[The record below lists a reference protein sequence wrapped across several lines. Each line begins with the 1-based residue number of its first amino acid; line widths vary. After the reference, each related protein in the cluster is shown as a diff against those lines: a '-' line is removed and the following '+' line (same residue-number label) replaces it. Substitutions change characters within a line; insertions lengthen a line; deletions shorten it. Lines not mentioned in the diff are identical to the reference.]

1 MNVGALICREP
12 NQKGSKSVTKA
23 QCFCLPVFWLKKIDN
38 TEEQTE
44 PRVLIIEV
52 EILPIPEYKP
62 DTEAEIAKEEGNLN
76 HRITHYPP
84 ENTRH

>member
-1 MNVGALICREP
+1 MSDGPLICREP
-12 NQKGSKSVTKA
+12 NQEGSKSVTKA
-23 QCFCLPVFWLKKIDN
+23 LCFCLPVFWLKKIDN
-38 TEEQTE
+38 SEEQTE

-52 EILPIPEYKP
+52 EILPIPDYKP
-62 DTEAEIAKEEGNLN
+62 DTEVENAKEGNLN